1 MHILVI
7 TKFITEDLKT
17 SWECPCLHSSL
28 HYSYFLVLIKRAVY
42 IIRQSKFR
50 KPSNKT

>member
-7 TKFITEDLKT
+7 TKFIRFKDLLGMYLFT
-17 SWECPCLHSSL
+17 QFTI

-42 IIRQSKFR
+42 IIRQWKFR
-50 KPSNKT
+50 KPSNKI